1 MKKLIYIL
9 ILMLCDI
16 MLFGQDITKNVI
28 ASGGSVTYGEG
39 EKITLTVG
47 QTFIGLT
54 EKTTEVAG
62 VGFWYGA
69 ADFVTSVDFISEPVE
84 DSELILLQNYPNPF
98 NTFTIIEFSI
108 NHDSKVR
115 LNIMD
120 LNGRLIE
127 RVIDEQMI
135 PGVYK
140 VSYNA
145 AKLTAGVYLYELRVD
160 DQQVFKRMILAR

>member
-1 MKKLIYIL
+1 
-9 ILMLCDI
+9 
-16 MLFGQDITKNVI
+16 
-28 ASGGSVTYGEG
+28 
-39 EKITLTVG
+39 
-47 QTFIGLT
+47 
-54 EKTTEVAG
+54 
-62 VGFWYGA
+62 
-69 ADFVTSVDFISEPVE
+69 
-84 DSELILLQNYPNPF
+84 
-98 NTFTIIEFSI
+98 
-108 NHDSKVR
+108 
-115 LNIMD
+115 MD